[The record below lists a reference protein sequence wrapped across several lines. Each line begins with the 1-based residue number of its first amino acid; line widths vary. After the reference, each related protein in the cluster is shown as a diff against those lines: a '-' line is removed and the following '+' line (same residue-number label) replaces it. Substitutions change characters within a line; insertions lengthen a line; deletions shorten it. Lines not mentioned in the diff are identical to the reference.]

1 VGEWTDG
8 TDEPRPPRPNPP
20 KPKPTKPPAKPKRA
34 EFPLWFRML
43 VVGSVVLFLGF
54 NVYRGGDVAT
64 SVMLGGI
71 VGAALG
77 ISEWMGKAK

>member
-1 VGEWTDG
+1 MDDWTDG
-8 TDEPRPPRPNPP
+8 TDAPPPRRAPKRPE
-20 KPKPTKPPAKPKRA
+20 KPKPRP

-43 VVGSVVLFLGF
+43 VVGAVVAFLGF

-77 ISEWMGKAK
+77 ISEWIGGKPK